1 MRISILRTTLLLIAA
16 LAASVALVACGGDDS
31 TSSDSTSATETT
43 SSTAEGD
50 SSTPE
55 GATEAF
61 LTALANGDGEAACAL
76 ASEEALK
83 TIEDQEGTCEDAVVS
98 SAGQVTE
105 QDKKD
110 VAEAFL
116 NALYEADGAT
126 ACRLSTTEAQIDFAN
141 GDDCVANVIAVLAPT
156 GADAN
161 ELTGAEFETV
171 DQGDGEAKV
180 KATLADGSTQTFDL
194 ALVDGQWKIDSG

>member
-1 MRISILRTTLLLIAA
+1 MRISILRTALLLIAA
-16 LAASVALVACGGDDS
+16 LAASMALAACGGDDS
-31 TSSDSTSATETT
+31 TSSDTTSSATET
-43 SSTAEGD
+43 SSTAEAD

-98 SAGQVTE
+98 SSGQVTE

-110 VAEAFL
+110 VAEATFEVSDETDTTATVTATKPDGQAQSFDL
-116 NALYEADGAT
+116 VYE
-126 ACRLSTTEAQIDFAN
+126 
-141 GDDCVANVIAVLAPT
+141 
-156 GADAN
+156 
-161 ELTGAEFETV
+161 
-171 DQGDGEAKV
+171 DGE
-180 KATLADGSTQTFDL
+180 
-194 ALVDGQWKIDSG
+194 WKINE

>member
-110 VAEAFL
+110 VAEATFEVSDETDTTATVTATKPDGQAQSFDL
-116 NALYEADGAT
+116 VYE
-126 ACRLSTTEAQIDFAN
+126 
-141 GDDCVANVIAVLAPT
+141 
-156 GADAN
+156 
-161 ELTGAEFETV
+161 
-171 DQGDGEAKV
+171 DGE
-180 KATLADGSTQTFDL
+180 
-194 ALVDGQWKIDSG
+194 WKINE